1 MSIEAVWGTLQ
12 DGLNLLYRR
21 EHMSKKYYMM
31 LYDAVYNICTTT
43 TLANSNNNSPEFASE
58 FLYKQLENYIRTY
71 VIAIRDRISACSGD
85 ELLGKCTIEWDNF
98 KFSTRIC
105 NCIFQYLNRN
115 FVSKKVEDKNGEIVE
130 IYKLALDI
138 WKAEFFDNFKVKT
151 IDAILEL
158 ILLERCGSTINS
170 THISSVVECLTELD
184 IYKVSFEPQFLDAT
198 KLFYKQEVLNS
209 KETVIEYMIT
219 VENRLFQEEY
229 RSRRYLGPSTNDL
242 LIDSCESILI
252 SDRLKF
258 LHSEFERLLEA
269 RKDEHLT
276 RMYSLCRRVTHGLED
291 LRVYLEKRILKEGHE
306 TLQRLAKDSGLKTT
320 PKEYITKLLEVHEIY
335 FNLINKAFDR
345 NALFMQSLDKAS
357 KDFIEANAVTMLA
370 PEKHRSTRSAD
381 YLARY
386 CDQLLKKNSKVQDE
400 TALDKA
406 LTVLKYI
413 SEKDVFQLYYQ
424 NWFSERIINN
434 SSASDDAEEKFITNL
449 TATEGLEYTRN
460 LVKMVE
466 DAKISKD
473 LTTEFKDIKT
483 EKSIDFNVI
492 LQTTGAWPSLDQIKI
507 ILPRELST
515 ILKEFDTF
523 YNASHNGRRLNWAY
537 SQCRGEV
544 NSKAFE
550 KKYVFIVTASQLCT
564 LYLFNEQDSFTI
576 EQISKAIE
584 MTAKSTSAIVGSLNP
599 VIDPVLVVDKGNEK
613 DGYPPDAVVS
623 LNTKYANK
631 KVRVDLTTAI
641 KKATA
646 DRETDAVQNTVESDR
661 KYEIKACIVR
671 IMKTRKSLTHTL
683 LINEIISQLKSRFTP
698 NVQMIKICIEILI
711 EQLYI
716 RRSENEHN
724 VYEYLA

>member
-1 MSIEAVWGTLQ
+1 M
-12 DGLNLLYRR
+12 
-21 EHMSKKYYMM
+21 
-31 LYDAVYNICTTT
+31 
-43 TLANSNNNSPEFASE
+43 
-58 FLYKQLENYIRTY
+58 
-71 VIAIRDRISACSGD
+71 
-85 ELLGKCTIEWDNF
+85 
-98 KFSTRIC
+98 
-105 NCIFQYLNRN
+105 
-115 FVSKKVEDKNGEIVE
+115 
-130 IYKLALDI
+130 
-138 WKAEFFDNFKVKT
+138 
-151 IDAILEL
+151 
-158 ILLERCGSTINS
+158 
-170 THISSVVECLTELD
+170 
-184 IYKVSFEPQFLDAT
+184 
-198 KLFYKQEVLNS
+198 
-209 KETVIEYMIT
+209 
-219 VENRLFQEEY
+219 
-229 RSRRYLGPSTNDL
+229 
-242 LIDSCESILI
+242 
-252 SDRLKF
+252 
-258 LHSEFERLLEA
+258 
-269 RKDEHLT
+269 
-276 RMYSLCRRVTHGLED
+276 
-291 LRVYLEKRILKEGHE
+291 YLEKRILKEGHE

-406 LTVLKYI
+406 VSLLFSTLNVAAPSHFSVRKIPFIDQNMMGQPNTTYVKKSHFQLTVLKYI

-550 KKYVFIVTASQLCT
+550 KKYVFIVSLSIVIQT
-564 LYLFNEQDSFTI
+564 YYFY
-576 EQISKAIE
+576 QI
-584 MTAKSTSAIVGSLNP
+584 TF
-599 VIDPVLVVDKGNEK
+599 
-613 DGYPPDAVVS
+613 Y
-623 LNTKYANK
+623 
-631 KVRVDLTTAI
+631 
-641 KKATA
+641 
-646 DRETDAVQNTVESDR
+646 
-661 KYEIKACIVR
+661 
-671 IMKTRKSLTHTL
+671 
-683 LINEIISQLKSRFTP
+683 
-698 NVQMIKICIEILI
+698 
-711 EQLYI
+711 
-716 RRSENEHN
+716 
-724 VYEYLA
+724 